1 VSEITTVLAAI
12 ETWPL
17 SEAIRRSIWAYPA
30 LETLHIASFATVFGS
45 LMVLELRVF
54 GAAPAVPLSPLARLA
69 VPTALTS
76 FAVAAAAGLL
86 MLISSATEIV
96 TNQAFQ
102 IKLGLIAIAGA
113 NAWWFHR
120 RGSLALHD
128 GVAKAQSLLSI
139 TLWLGVITCGRLI
152 AYV

>member
-1 VSEITTVLAAI
+1 
-12 ETWPL
+12 
-17 SEAIRRSIWAYPA
+17 
-30 LETLHIASFATVFGS
+30 
-45 LMVLELRVF
+45 MVLELRVF

-69 VPTALTS
+69 VPIALTS
-76 FAVAAAAGLL
+76 FAMAAAAGLL